1 MAGSRLDYSSLATSM
16 VKMVSFMDMVL
27 LNMNMLTDKALP
39 SCPPRP
45 DRIQANDLRDEISYR
60 SDFKSNKYKTPKVS
74 TQDFGEPV
82 VPSSPNPSF
91 TFYLSIIGF
100 VESRLA
106 EAEPD
111 MFPLSSTFMVN
122 TVSSMDMA
130 FLYMYL
136 GHFQKFVI
144 CCKRKLLQI
153 FECYKIIL
161 FNHDTRCKVLLHVDS
176 PSN

>member
-1 MAGSRLDYSSLATSM
+1 MAGSHLDYSSLATSM

-39 SCPPRP
+39 ACPPRP
-45 DRIQANDLRDEISYR
+45 DRIQANDLGDEISYR
-60 SDFKSNKYKTPKVS
+60 SDFKSNKYTPKVG

-82 VPSSPNPSF
+82 VLSSPNRSF
-91 TFYLSIIGF
+91 TFYLSIGF

-111 MFPLSSTFMVN
+111 MFPSSSTFMVN

-136 GHFQKFVI
+136 GHF
-144 CCKRKLLQI
+144 
-153 FECYKIIL
+153 
-161 FNHDTRCKVLLHVDS
+161 
-176 PSN
+176 

>member
-1 MAGSRLDYSSLATSM
+1 MAGSHLDYSSLATSM

-39 SCPPRP
+39 ACPPRP
-45 DRIQANDLRDEISYR
+45 DRIQANDLGDEISYR
-60 SDFKSNKYKTPKVS
+60 SDFESNKYKTPKVG
-74 TQDFGEPV
+74 TQDFGDPV
-82 VPSSPNPSF
+82 VQSSPNPSF
-91 TFYLSIIGF
+91 KFYLSIGF

-111 MFPLSSTFMVN
+111 MFPSSSTFMVN

-136 GHFQKFVI
+136 GHF
-144 CCKRKLLQI
+144 
-153 FECYKIIL
+153 
-161 FNHDTRCKVLLHVDS
+161 
-176 PSN
+176 